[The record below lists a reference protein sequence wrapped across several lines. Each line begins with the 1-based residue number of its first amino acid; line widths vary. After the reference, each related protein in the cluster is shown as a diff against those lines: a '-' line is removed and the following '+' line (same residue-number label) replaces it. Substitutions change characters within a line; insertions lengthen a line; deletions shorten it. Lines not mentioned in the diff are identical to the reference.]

1 MKNLF
6 LIFALSIVA
15 SSFAFGQS
23 ASETA
28 TGRSNTFI
36 TTSLIKDW
44 SIPGESSRQDFDI
57 YLDTAIF
64 HSGNASGSIK
74 SKLPAGDDKG
84 KSAFLMQIIRAD
96 NYLGKK
102 LRMTAYVKSVDVKRA
117 ALWMRIEGEGMKVLG
132 LDAMDKR
139 PIKGTTDWQ
148 KYDLVLDVPVETYQI
163 VFGVNLKGH
172 GQIWID
178 DIKLENVGL
187 DVLSTTF
194 KSPAE
199 WEAQSAK
206 RIEQYKITN
215 MDDYEKQLGA
225 FQKRNVTA
233 SLIPS
238 NLDFEIKQ

>member
-1 MKNLF
+1 
-6 LIFALSIVA
+6 
-15 SSFAFGQS
+15 
-23 ASETA
+23 
-28 TGRSNTFI
+28 
-36 TTSLIKDW
+36 
-44 SIPGESSRQDFDI
+44 
-57 YLDTAIF
+57 
-64 HSGNASGSIK
+64 
-74 SKLPAGDDKG
+74 
-84 KSAFLMQIIRAD
+84 
-96 NYLGKK
+96 
-102 LRMTAYVKSVDVKRA
+102 
-117 ALWMRIEGEGMKVLG
+117 
-132 LDAMDKR
+132 MDKR
-139 PIKGTTDWQ
+139 PIKGTADWQ

-163 VFGVNLKGH
+163 VFGVNLRGH

-187 DVLSTTF
+187 DVPTTTF

-215 MDDYEKQLGA
+215 KDDYEKQLGA